1 MIQGLIENWIEIKT
15 TISISLFSISLLLRA
30 NSDKYWPVCRRI
42 FEQERIGLECCVCSK
57 R

>member
-1 MIQGLIENWIEIKT
+1 MIQGLIENWIEIET